1 MEIYDVLVVGG
12 GPAGMIAAYKAGE
25 RGFKTAVLE
34 KKARPGIK
42 LSITGKGRCNLTNSA
57 DLKEFV
63 SCFRNGKFLY
73 NSFLAFSNGDT
84 VSFFEKI
91 GVPCVLERGGR
102 YFTASGDA
110 KDAADALA
118 RNTKK
123 YAEIITNFE
132 VKSVKKQNDGT
143 FAVRGSER
151 TLYSKNVILACGG
164 ASYPSTGSSGDGYEI
179 AKSLGHKVTE
189 IFPALAPVVLE
200 SPYLKELKGLKLK
213 NVEISVIFLNKTIAK
228 EFGEAEFTIF
238 GADGPVILTLSGLI
252 AENLQKGEIFISVNL
267 KPALTLEQLDKR
279 FLRELDAYGHSALK
293 EMLKE
298 LLPLQMVKPFINY
311 SGLQIDKKCSQIN
324 KEERERM
331 VKSLRDFRFKVKGVK
346 DIKEAIVTRGG
357 VGTDEIDQKTMESKI
372 TKGLYF
378 CGEVIDVD
386 APTGGFN
393 LQAAFST
400 GWLAGNSIKNR

>member
-1 MEIYDVLVVGG
+1 
-12 GPAGMIAAYKAGE
+12 
-25 RGFKTAVLE
+25 
-34 KKARPGIK
+34 
-42 LSITGKGRCNLTNSA
+42 
-57 DLKEFV
+57 
-63 SCFRNGKFLY
+63 
-73 NSFLAFSNGDT
+73 
-84 VSFFEKI
+84 
-91 GVPCVLERGGR
+91 
-102 YFTASGDA
+102 
-110 KDAADALA
+110 LA